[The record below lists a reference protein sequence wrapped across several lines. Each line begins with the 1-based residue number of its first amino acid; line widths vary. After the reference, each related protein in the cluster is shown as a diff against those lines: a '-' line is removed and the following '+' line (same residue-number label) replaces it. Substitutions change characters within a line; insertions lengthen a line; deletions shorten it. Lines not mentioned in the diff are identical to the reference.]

1 MIGFEIEWTN
11 KQKFLGVL
19 SGILTITDQNTY
31 MNDND
36 KTYNI
41 YHRVIGKCE
50 VSIKEGSTSF
60 TAIEGEPGIPSI
72 LIEFIGD
79 QIKDAM
85 RNYFAGFYMN
95 DKIYGHV
102 STKEKEK
109 TTEWAKRKMREMPRH
124 LRRILF
130 NKKSFKE
137 INSMLEK
144 LFDEERENASR
155 SSR

>member
-1 MIGFEIEWTN
+1 MITFEIEWTN

-31 MNDND
+31 MNDTD

-72 LIEFIGD
+72 LIEFIGG
-79 QIKDAM
+79 QIQDAM

-95 DKIYGHV
+95 DKIYCHID
-102 STKEKEK
+102 TREKEK
-109 TTEWAKRKMREMPRH
+109 TTDWAKRKMRDMPRY
-124 LRRILF
+124 LRRVLF

-144 LFDEERENASR
+144 LFDEGRENAAGSNR
-155 SSR
+155 